1 MSIYDGKYAGEILRS
16 QISTNKNDED
26 HNDVISPRFPDLE
39 AENSAPIQV
48 PIELLNSLK
57 EKQQD
62 LAKQETLSENSNQ
75 IFTNSEVSD
84 NMFDF
89 EGPADINQSNN

>member
-1 MSIYDGKYAGEILRS
+1 MSIHDGKYADDILRS

-39 AENSAPIQV
+39 AENAAPIQV

-57 EKQQD
+57 EK
-62 LAKQETLSENSNQ
+62 
-75 IFTNSEVSD
+75 
-84 NMFDF
+84 
-89 EGPADINQSNN
+89 